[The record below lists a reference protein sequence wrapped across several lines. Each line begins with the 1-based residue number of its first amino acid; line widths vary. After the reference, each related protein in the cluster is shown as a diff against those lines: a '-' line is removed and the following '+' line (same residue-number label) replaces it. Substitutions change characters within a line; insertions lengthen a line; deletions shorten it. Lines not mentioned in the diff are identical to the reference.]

1 MRLLPIRDQ
10 QHSFEMAVGLAP
22 KADEMIEGLAAWAR
36 PLLLD
41 EERPSK
47 S

>member
-1 MRLLPIRDQ
+1 
-10 QHSFEMAVGLAP
+10 MAAGFAP
-22 KADEMIEGLAAWAR
+22 KADETIEGLAAWTR